1 MADSYS
7 LNKDAKALED
17 AFFAEQN
24 RKLLEQLQ
32 ERARTAERRAVLKA
46 ALELDD
52 DALIDRLVELDMN
65 VESVVAFGLV
75 PLVEVAWADGE
86 IQSAERKA
94 ILDALASK
102 GAEPGGIAYRLV
114 ENWLSHKPEPQLL
127 ETWRHYAAAIGEAL
141 EPARRDALKR
151 AILDQTRAVAESA
164 GGFLGLG
171 SKISDAEQAVLDELE
186 WAFGE

>member
-1 MADSYS
+1 MVDSYS
-7 LNKDAKALED
+7 LNRDAKALED

-32 ERARTAERRAVLKA
+32 EKARTAERREMLKR
-46 ALELDD
+46 ALEVDD
-52 DALIDRLVELDMN
+52 DALLDRLIELDMN

-86 IQSAERKA
+86 IQNAERKA

-114 ENWLSHKPEPQLL
+114 DNWLSHKPEPELL
-127 ETWRHYAAAIGEAL
+127 NAWRQYAAAVGEAL
-141 EPARRDALKR
+141 EPERRDALKR
-151 AILDQTRAVAESA
+151 AVLGQTRAVAEAA

>member
-1 MADSYS
+1 MVDSYS
-7 LNKDAKALED
+7 LNKDARALED

-24 RKLLEQLQ
+24 RRLLEQLQ
-32 ERARTAERRAVLKA
+32 EEARTAERREMLKA
-46 ALELDD
+46 ALEIEDG
-52 DALIDRLVELDMN
+52 ALLDRLIELDMN

-86 IQSAERKA
+86 IQNAERKA
-94 ILDALASK
+94 ILGALAAK
-102 GAEPGGIAYRLV
+102 GAEPGGIAYQLV
-114 ENWLSHKPEPQLL
+114 ENWLAAKPEPELL

-141 EPARRDALKR
+141 EPERRESLKR
-151 AILDQTRAVAESA
+151 AIMDQTRAVAEAA

-171 SKISDAEQAVLDELE
+171 SKISDAEQAKLDELE

>member
-1 MADSYS
+1 MVDSYS
-7 LNKDAKALED
+7 LNKDARALED

-24 RKLLEQLQ
+24 RKLLDQLQ
-32 ERARTAERRAVLKA
+32 EAARTAERRTVLKA
-46 ALELDD
+46 ALEVEDE
-52 DALIDRLVELDMN
+52 ALVDRLMELGMN

-86 IQSAERKA
+86 IQASERKA
-94 ILDALASK
+94 ILDALAAK
-102 GAEPGGIAYRLV
+102 GAEPGGIAYQLV
-114 ENWLSHKPEPQLL
+114 QNWLQAKPDRALL
-127 ETWRHYAAAIGEAL
+127 EAWRHYASALGEAL
-141 EPARRDALKR
+141 EPERRAALKR
-151 AILDQTRAVAESA
+151 AVLDQTRAVAEAA

>member
-1 MADSYS
+1 MVDSYS
-7 LNKDAKALED
+7 LNKDAKAMED

-32 ERARTAERRAVLKA
+32 EKARTAERREVLKQ
-46 ALELDD
+46 ALEVDD
-52 DALIDRLVELDMN
+52 EALLDRLIELDMN
-65 VESVVAFGLV
+65 IESVVAFGLV

-86 IQSAERKA
+86 IQNAERKA
-94 ILDALASK
+94 ILDALAAK

-114 ENWLSHKPEPQLL
+114 ENWLSSKPEPELL
-127 ETWRHYAAAIGEAL
+127 ATWRQYAAAIGEAL
-141 EPARRDALKR
+141 DPERRDALKR
-151 AILDQTRAVAESA
+151 AVLDHTRAVAEAA